1 MSFFW
6 ALVNTLQ
13 GIFVAL
19 WTAFWILVSLAVCP
33 LVRSRRPGLF
43 LARRVWAPGILKA
56 VGVRL
61 VVEGLEGIDLS
72 AACFFA
78 VNHQSWIDIP
88 ALFAALPVPV
98 LFVAKRELGRVPFLG
113 WFMKAMGMVLVDRGD
128 RKEAVRGVEA
138 AAGRLREG
146 WSLLSFPEGTRTT
159 DGRVQRFKTAAFA
172 AAIES
177 GAPVVPVAIEGA
189 DRVLPR
195 DSLRGRPGRVRVALG
210 EPVPTAELQR
220 DDRVE
225 LARRAQRQ
233 VETLLAGL
241 RNELPVEAPVEED
254 GLLEA

>member
-1 MSFFW
+1 MSFVW
-6 ALVNTLQ
+6 PLLNTLQ

-33 LVRSRRPGLF
+33 LVRSRRPGLW
-43 LARRVWAPGILKA
+43 LARRVWAPGILKV

-61 VVEGLEGIDLS
+61 SVEGVEGIDLS
-72 AACFFA
+72 RPCFFA
-78 VNHQSWIDIP
+78 ANHQSWIDIP

-128 RKEAVRGVEA
+128 RKEAVRGIEA
-138 AAGRLREG
+138 AAGQLCEG
-146 WSLLSFPEGTRTT
+146 WSLLSFPEGTRTA
-159 DGRVQRFKTAAFA
+159 DGRVHRFKTAVFA

-177 GAPVVPVAIEGA
+177 GAPVVPIALEGA

-195 DSLRGRPGRVRVALG
+195 DTLRGRPGWVRIALG
-210 EPVPTAELQR
+210 EPISTAGFSR
-220 DDRVE
+220 DDRAA
-225 LARRAQRQ
+225 LARQAQRQ
-233 VETLLAGL
+233 VETLLAVL